1 MSDLEEI
8 FALHV
13 RASRLPVPEREYRFH
28 PARRWRLDFSWPIH
42 KVAVEID
49 GGTWGKKG
57 RHTQG
62 AGFKADCEK
71 LNEAAILGWM
81 VIRGDSKMVKD
92 GSLLSFVERA
102 LGAKSTKGKS

>member
-62 AGFKADCEK
+62 AGFKA
-71 LNEAAILGWM
+71 AILGWM